1 MEDVL
6 TVYSRPYDAKR
17 PVVCMDEKPYQL
29 LADKRD
35 PLPTRPDST
44 KKIDSEYERM
54 GTCSIF
60 VFCEPLAGWRNMEAL
75 LQRRRVDWAHKI
87 KWLLDVVYA
96 DVGRVVLVSD
106 NLNTHGLSLLYE
118 VFDLVEVLRL
128 A

>member
-1 MEDVL
+1 
-6 TVYSRPYDAKR
+6 
-17 PVVCMDEKPYQL
+17 
-29 LADKRD
+29 
-35 PLPTRPDST
+35 
-44 KKIDSEYERM
+44 
-54 GTCSIF
+54 
-60 VFCEPLAGWRNMEAL
+60 MEAL